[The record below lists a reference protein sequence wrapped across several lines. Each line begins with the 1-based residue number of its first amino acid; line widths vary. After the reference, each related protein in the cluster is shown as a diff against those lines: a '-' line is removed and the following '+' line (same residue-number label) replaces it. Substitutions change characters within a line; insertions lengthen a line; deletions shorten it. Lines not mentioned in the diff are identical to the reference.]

1 MRLWPKPPRQGPQ
14 SSPPRRPFPVSA
26 IGGCSQTRTASPSAS
41 CKGNDMGNPMFHW
54 ELMVNDVDKA
64 IDFYSKVFDW
74 EIDRSSF
81 PNYPLIKTGSN
92 PGGGILKKPEMVP
105 NPALNIYFHTEDIED
120 TLT

>member
-1 MRLWPKPPRQGPQ
+1 
-14 SSPPRRPFPVSA
+14 
-26 IGGCSQTRTASPSAS
+26 
-41 CKGNDMGNPMFHW
+41 MGNPMFHW

-120 TLT
+120 TLTRATVTGATIVSAKTTIPGMGFWAIFADPDGTPIGVMQME